1 MTELTARSPR
11 FPGVAL
17 KNDALFLYGATQPL
31 PFVHCYQQQTIE
43 VVHGPACKPELEVQL
58 ERCARE
64 GVAVVKR
71 RGGGGTVVLSPG
83 MVVVVVVGARE
94 PSDAIPELFGR
105 VHRAMGAIMQPLWNK
120 PLLEKGLSDLAIDD
134 RKVCGSSLYLG
145 KNPLRYYYQSSLMV
159 DSDRSLIS
167 RYLAHPPREPD
178 YRQSRSHDAFCT
190 TLAEEG
196 CGLDSAGV
204 VALFNRS
211 LARQIVEHSRSGV
224 K

>member
-1 MTELTARSPR
+1 MTNQDSPPLR
-11 FPGVAL
+11 FPGAAL

-31 PFVHCYQQQTIE
+31 PYVHCYQQHTIE
-43 VVHGPACKPELEVQL
+43 VVHGPACKPQLEVQL
-58 ERCARE
+58 ERCAQE

-94 PSDAIPELFGR
+94 TSDAIPDIFGR
-105 VHRAMGAIMQPLWNK
+105 IHRAMGALIQPLWDK
-120 PLLEKGLSDLAIDD
+120 PLLERGLSDLAIGD

-145 KNPLRYYYQSSLMV
+145 KHPLRYYYQSSLMV
-159 DSDRSLIS
+159 ESDRALIS
-167 RYLAHPPREPD
+167 RYLSHPPREPD

-196 CGLDSAGV
+196 FALDSSGV
-204 VALFNRS
+204 VELFNRS
-211 LARQIVEHSRSGV
+211 LAHHIILQSPTSA
-224 K
+224 